1 MAALGLLVFVAVAS
15 LLAPVYAHL
24 VAHVNPFPAN
34 VQGTIR
40 LGGKTVSVLQPSS
53 VGFGVTPIGPTWNFS
68 TYFLGADPQGRDV
81 FARLLYGG
89 RISLLISFSAAVIC
103 CVIAAILGMAG
114 GYFGGAID
122 WVVSS
127 RL

>member
-1 MAALGLLVFVAVAS
+1 MFALGVLLFMVAAS

-34 VQGTIR
+34 VQGTID

-53 VGFGVTPIGPTWNFS
+53 GGFGVTPIGPTWHFS

-81 FARLLYGG
+81 FAR
-89 RISLLISFSAAVIC
+89 
-103 CVIAAILGMAG
+103 
-114 GYFGGAID
+114 GAPEPI
-122 WVVSS
+122 VV
-127 RL
+127 